1 MFFQLYRQKQ
11 QLAHELRE
19 RTETLRLNEM
29 FTAVLGH
36 DLRNP
41 LSAIA
46 DRGAAARAAAPRRG
60 DVRAAGRADVVER
73 ASE

>member
-11 QLAHELRE
+11 QLARELRE

-41 LSAIA
+41 MNAILTA
-46 DRGAAARAAAPRRG
+46 AQLLEHSSDRRRRAQDRGA
-60 DVRAAGRADVVER
+60 DDVER
-73 ASE
+73 ASA